1 MNDPL
6 IRDVFGLGHG
16 VVGWM
21 MKLPWPSATPWSV
34 KAQISTAAVV
44 VVETSV
50 TVHWSVNVPF
60 ALVKPVPFFV
70 PSFTV
75 LPSIVTSMWI
85 SALAAE
91 FTVIV
96 SVSSGLAHVSSM
108 VAVNEEAAHSRVAHG
123 STRR

>member
-44 VVETSV
+44 VVGTSV

-60 ALVKPVPFFV
+60 ALGKPVPFFV

-75 LPSIVTSMWI
+75 LPSIGTSMWL
-85 SALAAE
+85 SALSAQ
-91 FTVIV
+91 FTPIALA
-96 SVSSGLAHVSSM
+96 SYRLAH
-108 VAVNEEAAHSRVAHG
+108 
-123 STRR
+123 